1 MAKKSIL
8 MTRRVAE
15 VRTLKVGYAVMIDD
29 QPCRIMSYTTSKPG
43 KHGAAKAR
51 VEAIGIFD
59 GQRRSFILP
68 VDSKIEIPVVE
79 RKTAQYLATMGKA
92 IQVMDL
98 GDYST
103 FEIDRPDLPGLVEG
117 AEIDYTE
124 FEGRR
129 MIERVKSS

>member
-1 MAKKSIL
+1 MARKI
-8 MTRRVAE
+8 VE
-15 VRTLKVGYAVMIDD
+15 VRTLKVGKYVMIDGE
-29 QPCRIMSYTTSKPG
+29 PCKIVSYTTSSPG

-68 VDSKIEIPVVE
+68 VDSKVETPVVE
-79 RKTAQYLATMGKA
+79 RKSGQVLAVMGDT

-103 FEIDRPDLPGLVEG
+103 FEMEKPDLDGLANGVEI
-117 AEIDYTE
+117 EYTE

-129 MIERVKSS
+129 LADRVKSS

>member
-1 MAKKSIL
+1 MRMARKI
-8 MTRRVAE
+8 VE
-15 VRTLKVGYAVMIDD
+15 VRTLKVGKYVMIDGE
-29 QPCRIMSYTTSKPG
+29 PCKIVSYTTSSPG

-68 VDSKIEIPVVE
+68 VDSKVETPVVE
-79 RKTAQYLATMGKA
+79 RKSGQVLAVMGDT

-103 FEIDRPDLPGLVEG
+103 FEMEKPDLDGLANGVEI
-117 AEIDYTE
+117 EYTE

-129 MIERVKSS
+129 LADRVKSS

>member
-1 MAKKSIL
+1 MGMARKI
-8 MTRRVAE
+8 VE
-15 VRTLKVGYAVMIDD
+15 VRTLKVGKYVMIDGE
-29 QPCRIMSYTTSKPG
+29 PCKIVSYTTSSPG

-68 VDSKIEIPVVE
+68 VDSKVETPVVE
-79 RKTAQYLATMGKA
+79 RKSGQVLAVMGDT

-103 FEIDRPDLPGLVEG
+103 FEMEKPDLDGLANGVEI
-117 AEIDYTE
+117 EYTE

-129 MIERVKSS
+129 LADRVKSS